1 MVSGHY
7 CFGVNADTLVHQSTH
22 GRVLIGSVHDLGNDR
37 NSSEAP
43 NQIRVRQQTVARAG
57 ATSFESHRL
66 GAQHQVRE
74 VDVPRMRRHVRALGH
89 VAHVAQ
95 VTVIDHFPV
104 VGLRHTVDLHRL
116 GVIDEIEQRRE
127 SIAQAEAVA
136 SRANTILSKNELS
149 VGGSVAVVN
158 DDLCATCLTCVR
170 TCPYHVPRILDRAAH
185 IEVAQCQGCG
195 ICASECPNKAIQL
208 LHYTDEQV
216 VAKVESFEVEEEN
229 GLISNAKAQSS
240 NEIPSSNG

>member
-1 MVSGHY
+1 LNSEI
-7 CFGVNADTLVHQSTH
+7 LVLSMATIPHPDNEKLAPLLKVPLTKENFFLEAH
-22 GRVLIGSVHDLGNDR
+22 MKLRPVDFA
-37 NSSEAP
+37 SEGIFLCGISQYP
-43 NQIRVRQQTVARAG
+43 K
-57 ATSFESHRL
+57 F
-66 GAQHQVRE
+66 
-74 VDVPRMRRHVRALGH
+74 
-89 VAHVAQ
+89 
-95 VTVIDHFPV
+95 
-104 VGLRHTVDLHRL
+104 
-116 GVIDEIEQRRE
+116 IEE